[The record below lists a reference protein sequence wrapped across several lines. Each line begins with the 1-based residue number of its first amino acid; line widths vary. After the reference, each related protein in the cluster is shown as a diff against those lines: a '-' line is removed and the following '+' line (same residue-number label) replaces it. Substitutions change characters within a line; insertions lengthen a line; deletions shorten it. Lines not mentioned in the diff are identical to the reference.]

1 MLVLSRKPN
10 QEIHVP
16 QYGIKFRV
24 LGVEGKRVRIG
35 IDAPDDVRIIR
46 KELAFDT
53 DEESST
59 KSGPADC
66 LDPGY
71 VWPLGVQ
78 FVPGRSSRPN
88 KNRIRDKF
96 PNHFEEA
103 DSGDVPRL
111 APSLSH

>member
-1 MLVLSRKPN
+1 MLVLSRKPD

-46 KELAFDT
+46 NELAFET
-53 DEESST
+53 DEEPST
-59 KSGPADC
+59 KSDPADC

-78 FVPGRSSRPN
+78 FVPGRASRPN
-88 KNRIRDKF
+88 RNRIRDKF

-103 DSGDVPRL
+103 EAVDAPRL
-111 APSLSH
+111 APSLSN